1 MRKIEE
7 RKVRMGR
14 TGDGIMIH
22 AAVLGYGTVGSGV
35 VKVIDTNHDS
45 ILKKAGVDLNVKYIL
60 DLRDFPGDPNE
71 AKVVHDYEVI
81 VNDPEVQIVV
91 ETMGGVEPAFTFTKR
106 ALEAG
111 KSVCTSNKELVAN
124 RGTELLALAKEHNA
138 SYMFE
143 ASCGGGIPIIRP
155 LRTCLCADVIDEIT
169 GILNGTTN
177 YILSKMI
184 DEGLE
189 FDEVLKDAQQKG
201 YAERNPEADIEGHDA
216 CRKIAILSSLA
227 YGQYVDFRD
236 VYTEGI
242 TRISSADIAYAKAMG
257 RTIKLLAFSR
267 RDGDQVLAMVAP
279 HLVSSDD
286 PLYGVNGVFNAIF
299 VHGNMLGDAMFYG
312 QGAGKEATASA
323 VVADVIEE
331 AQCLG
336 TGRMSEW
343 SSKKQELTNISE
355 TVKRYFVR
363 VKGEAAQSA
372 VQTAAFGDVTLVD
385 AGLAGEYGFVTEQM
399 SEEQYQECA
408 AKTEGI
414 LSMIRVREK

>member
-1 MRKIEE
+1 MAQ
-7 RKVRMGR
+7 VQV
-14 TGDGIMIH
+14 
-22 AAVLGYGTVGSGV
+22 AVLGYGTVGSGV

-45 ILKKAGVDLNVKYIL
+45 ILEKSGADLHVKYIL
-60 DLRDFPGDPNE
+60 DLREFPGDPNE
-71 AKVVHDYEVI
+71 QKVVHDYEVI

-124 RGTELLALAKEHNA
+124 RGTELLALAKEHQA

-177 YILSKMI
+177 YILTKMI

-201 YAERNPEADIEGHDA
+201 YAERNPEADVEGYDA

-227 YGQYVDFRD
+227 YGQRVDYTD

-242 TRISSADIAYAKAMG
+242 SKISSADILYAKAMG
-257 RTIKLLAFSR
+257 RTIRLLAFSKKE
-267 RDGDQVLAMVAP
+267 GSQVTAMVAP
-279 HLVSSDD
+279 HLVGKDD
-286 PLYGVNGVFNAIF
+286 PLYAVNGVFNAIF

-331 AQCLG
+331 AQTLG
-336 TGRMSEW
+336 RGVMSSW
-343 SSKKQELTNISE
+343 SPEKLPLTDISKTR
-355 TVKRYFVR
+355 KRYFVR
-363 VKGEAAQSA
+363 VKGDAADA
-372 VQTAAFGDVTLVD
+372 AKVADIFGGIETVQ
-385 AGLAGEYGFVTEQM
+385 AGLAGEYGFLTQEMTEQD
-399 SEEQYQECA
+399 YQERA
-408 AKTEGI
+408 AKVEGI